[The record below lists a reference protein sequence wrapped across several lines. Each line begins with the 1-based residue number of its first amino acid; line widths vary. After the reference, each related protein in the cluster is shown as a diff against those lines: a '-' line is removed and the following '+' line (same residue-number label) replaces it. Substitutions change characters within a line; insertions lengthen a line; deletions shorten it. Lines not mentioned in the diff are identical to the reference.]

1 MGDAVGRRGV
11 VSGVRSPAV
20 VVALAFA
27 GLVSSCVTFT
37 WSEAHAGRALSDADV
52 AWAVEERPSQSAA
65 LARLGAPSR
74 VRDQEKSTVEL
85 LWVWDRNAV
94 FDLGV
99 SVPLGDASA
108 SLQGNTANAR
118 ALGLRLVFDASGAC
132 VDASSGHVLAPGAP
146 AVL

>member
-1 MGDAVGRRGV
+1 VKHA
-11 VSGVRSPAV
+11 RSFATLLLL
-20 VVALAFA
+20 ALATPCA
-27 GLVSSCVTFT
+27 SCVTFT
-37 WSEAHAGRALSDADV
+37 WSEAHAGRALAEADV

-74 VRDQEKSTVEL
+74 VRDQERSTVEL
-85 LWVWDRNAV
+85 LWVWDRSAS

-118 ALGLRLVFDASGAC
+118 ALGLRLVFDADGNC
-132 VDASSGHVLAPGAP
+132 VEASSGHVLAPGSP
-146 AVL
+146 ALL